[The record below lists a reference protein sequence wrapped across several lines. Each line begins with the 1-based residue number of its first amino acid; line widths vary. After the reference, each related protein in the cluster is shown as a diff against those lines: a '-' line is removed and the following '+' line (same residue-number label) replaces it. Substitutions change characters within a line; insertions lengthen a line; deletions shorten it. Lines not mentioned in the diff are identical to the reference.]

1 MRAVRIHTTGGPD
14 VLQVDDLPEETPP
27 AGHVRVDIAAAGVNF
42 IDTYQRSGLYPLP
55 LPARMGREGAGVVSA
70 VGDGVDEAMLGER
83 VAWAAINGSY
93 AESAVLPVADVV
105 TVPEAVDL
113 RLAAAVMLQGL
124 TAHYLSASVADIRPG
139 TTTLVYA
146 PAGGTGRL
154 LVQLLRRKGA
164 RIIACTSSEEKGAI
178 ARRMGADEV
187 VLYRDGDMVQQ
198 VRALT
203 DGAGVE
209 VVYDSVGRDTFERSL
224 DCLRPRGLMVLY
236 GGSSGPVAPVDPQ
249 DLNRRGSLYLTRPA
263 LSHFIA
269 DREELTG
276 RADELFA
283 LVGSGE
289 LEVTIHAEYPLAE
302 AAQAHRDIESGTT
315 MGKLL
320 LLP

>member
-1 MRAVRIHTTGGPD
+1 
-14 VLQVDDLPEETPP
+14 
-27 AGHVRVDIAAAGVNF
+27 
-42 IDTYQRSGLYPLP
+42 
-55 LPARMGREGAGVVSA
+55 
-70 VGDGVDEAMLGER
+70 
-83 VAWAAINGSY
+83 
-93 AESAVLPVADVV
+93 
-105 TVPEAVDL
+105 
-113 RLAAAVMLQGL
+113 
-124 TAHYLSASVADIRPG
+124 
-139 TTTLVYA
+139 
-146 PAGGTGRL
+146 
-154 LVQLLRRKGA
+154 
-164 RIIACTSSEEKGAI
+164 
-178 ARRMGADEV
+178 
-187 VLYRDGDMVQQ
+187 MVQQ